1 MTYKGKPLETG
12 SIQFIPAKGRSA
24 SGVIKEGNF
33 VMSTY
38 DELDGAIPGKHA
50 VIISAYKEVK
60 VAGSTE
66 PEQVLIVPEK
76 YANAASS
83 GLTVEIPSG
92 GKKDIELKLSGLESR
107 GGVPEGPPP
116 SIVDESP
123 GHEIAASSFTSLSA
137 PAGSPASIRIP

>member
-1 MTYKGKPLETG
+1 VETIVMKFRRIQGLAAGLALTLSLAGCSGDPDKIGAVPASGTVTYKGKPLETG

-66 PEQVLIVPEK
+66 PEQDLIVPEK

-92 GKKDIELKLSGLESR
+92 GKKDIELKL
-107 GGVPEGPPP
+107 
-116 SIVDESP
+116 D
-123 GHEIAASSFTSLSA
+123 
-137 PAGSPASIRIP
+137 